1 MHSMFAFLPP
11 GMEWIWVFLI
21 IVVLFGA
28 KKIPDLARGL
38 GKSVGEFKKA
48 KTEFEKESDKA
59 EKGED
64 DTKPPVIVD
73 STKK

>member
-1 MHSMFAFLPP
+1 MHSMFAFLPS

-21 IVVLFGA
+21 VVVLFGA

-48 KTEFEKESDKA
+48 KNEFDKEAQKA
-59 EKGED
+59 EKGEED
-64 DTKPPVIVD
+64 AKPPVIVD